1 MRHKKLTFLLFLL
14 FVGCQT
20 QVAKNQDDSKHVKV
34 RELKRGK
41 DGVYRLPNSK
51 IEKARLAAENA
62 RKLALQAKKDYE
74 NRKSDDIQSVTKF
87 NYKNIFI
94 YYSVALTIF
103 TAFLIY
109 RNKET

>member
-1 MRHKKLTFLLFLL
+1 MRYVKLTFLLLLL

-20 QVAKNQDDSKHVKV
+20 QAAENQDDSRHIKV

-62 RKLALQAKKDYE
+62 RKLALRAKKDYE
-74 NRKSDDIQSVTKF
+74 SKKSSSIQSVTKF
-87 NYKNIFI
+87 NYRNIFI

-103 TAFLIY
+103 TVFLIN